1 LELGDE
7 PAAPSA
13 IETTRPEGRVV
24 RVLPDVVGIDRAFDY
39 VVPTSWEADGRAERV
54 VVGSM
59 VRVPL
64 AGRRVDGWVT
74 AIEVEP
80 EPGVRLVEL
89 VKLRGAGPSPEL
101 LDLAGWAAWRWAGRR
116 VAFLRAASPERMVAA
131 AAKRRPRDPVPA
143 GPRDVFDDAFDHG
156 IATVRVAPDDDGLGV
171 ALAACRRGDA
181 LILTADAARARHLAV
196 ALRRAGVSVALA
208 PDEWAAAAG
217 GATVV
222 GTRSAAW
229 MPMPDLAAVVVI
241 DEHDERFKEE
251 RTPAWHAREVA
262 LERARRAGVPAV
274 MTSAVPSLEAL
285 RVGPLLRRDRSIER
299 DDWPIVDVLDR
310 RDEDP
315 AKSGPFATDLRRH
328 IDGDRRVVC
337 VLNRT
342 GRARLLACAA
352 CGELVRS
359 DDGVQIMRLVDDELV
374 SADGSERRPVICTA
388 CGSTALKTLRVGV
401 ERARE
406 ELEAFLGEPVDEIT
420 AASEERPQR
429 RVAIG
434 TEAVLHR
441 VDQADVVVF
450 LDFDQELLAVRQRA
464 AEQAMAMIA
473 QAARLVGGRGRG
485 GRIVVQT
492 RQPEHEVILAAGRG
506 DPSLVAVAERDRRR
520 PLRLPPYG
528 AQVSV
533 SGEGAAALI
542 DSFGTVAGVQVRG
555 PLDGRWLLRAESQNL
570 ILDRLA
576 EVERPAARVRIDVD
590 PLRV

>member
-1 LELGDE
+1 M
-7 PAAPSA
+7 
-13 IETTRPEGRVV
+13 

-39 VVPTSWEADGRAERV
+39 VVPTSWEADGRAERI

-59 VRVPL
+59 VRIPL

-74 AIEVEP
+74 AIEVKP
-80 EPGVRLVEL
+80 ESGVRLVEL
-89 VKLRGAGPSPEL
+89 VKLRGMGPSPEL

-156 IATVRVAPDDDGLGV
+156 VATVRVAPDDDGLGV

-181 LILTADAARARHLAV
+181 LILTADTARARHLAV

-285 RVGPLLRRDRSIER
+285 RAGPLLRRDRSIER

-315 AKSGPFATDLRRH
+315 TRSGPFAADLRRH

-359 DDGVQIMRLVDDELV
+359 DDGGQIMRLVDDELV
-374 SADGSERRPVICTA
+374 SADGSERRPVVCTG
-388 CGSTALKTLRVGV
+388 CGSTTLKTLRMGV

-420 AASEERPQR
+420 AATEQRPQR

-441 VDQADVVVF
+441 IDRADVVVF

-464 AEQAMAMIA
+464 AEQAMAMIS
-473 QAARLVGGRGRG
+473 QAARLVGGRGSG
-485 GRIVVQT
+485 GRVVVQT

-528 AQVSV
+528 AQVSI

-542 DSFGTVAGVQVRG
+542 DSFGTVEGVQVRG
-555 PLDGRWLLRAESQNL
+555 PLDDRWLLRAESHAP

-576 EVERPAARVRIDVD
+576 EIERPAARVRIDVD